1 MTYWR
6 QELTWTL
13 FFLKT
18 YYFDRNPSIYY
29 FQNVFLKWHQKKI
42 TFRVM
47 EYLIIPFLIWFRN
60 MDIQKLIRSY
70 QYKSPLPLFLS
81 ECQFTKTL
89 LTFTIW
95 FSNQV
100 IYCVQ
105 LHVSFEKSIQ
115 SKICQTKHFYTLNVI
130 EKIFIYGQNHPR

>member
-13 FFLKT
+13 FFLKN

-47 EYLIIPFLIWFRN
+47 EYLVIPFLIWFRN

-115 SKICQTKHFYTLNVI
+115 SKICQTIHFYTLNVI